1 MFRTDI
7 QKQLRST
14 RPHPAST
21 SGEAPQAELG
31 QVQDQVSGSSKLRR
45 GNKDS
50 DIPVGP
56 YETGHQQKQWEENGS
71 SSTVKGDKKV

>member
-7 QKQLRST
+7 QKQLKST
-14 RPHPAST
+14 RCWGRMGP
-21 SGEAPQAELG
+21 GEAPQAELG
-31 QVQDQVSGSSKLRR
+31 QVQDQVSGSSKLQW

-56 YETGHQQKQWEENGS
+56 YETGHQQKRWEENGS
-71 SSTVKGDKKV
+71 SPTVKGGKKV